1 MLQFSVLPS
10 AARSATFNSQKI
22 ENLGDHRG
30 IKLYLDITAV
40 TGTTPTMDIKLQSFD
55 KLSEKWFDI
64 PGAAFAQKT
73 ATGQSTLTIYPSV
86 TDTANES
93 VADILPDTWRIVVTL
108 GGTSPVFTFTLGGCL
123 IA

>member
-1 MLQFSVLPS
+1 MIQITVLPS
-10 AARSATFNSQKI
+10 AARSATFNGQKI

-40 TGTTPTMDIKLQSFD
+40 TGSSPTLDIKLQSFD

-64 PGAAFAQKT
+64 PAAAFAQKT
-73 ATGQSTLTIYPSV
+73 GTGQDDLTIYPTV

-93 VADILPDTWRIVVTL
+93 VADLLPDTWRIVATL
-108 GGTSPVFTFTLGGCL
+108 GGTDPVFTFSLGGCL
-123 IA
+123 FA